1 MNLRIILFLCCV
13 ICAQSGDA
21 TLTIYKD
28 GTALIKQPVSWRIP
42 SGYSNI
48 TWGNLPNGIHRET
61 PFLNLD
67 DVELSEGIKKR
78 IIAE

>member
-28 GTALIKQPVSWRIP
+28 GTALIKQPVTWTATKGKSV
-42 SGYSNI
+42 I
-48 TWGNLPNGIHRET
+48 TWNKLPQVSNGIPR
-61 PFLNLD
+61 F
-67 DVELSEGIKKR
+67 
-78 IIAE
+78 